1 MNRWIVYVEGSQ
13 HSDHGTFEEAT
24 TEAQGMA
31 PATIQER
38 RTGTT
43 PGSRR
48 RTWIVK
54 GVTEDQPVYMG
65 GQDPL
70 S

>member
-1 MNRWIVYVEGSQ
+1 MKRFAIYKGDQLVAE
-13 HSDHGTFEEAT
+13 SDTWGRAVVLG
-24 TEAQGMA
+24 QGMA